1 MLKSK
6 KQKALVGVLAI
17 GMLGGSGFSA
27 HALNFGNLFGNL
39 GSMSTELQNSPL
51 VKDALSF
58 YNDFGN
64 TFSTAI
70 QNYTTLPQTAINQ
83 ILGAEGQFAPTDAK
97 NETERKSDPKNLLDL
112 NTKQGTAALA
122 TNELA
127 GQQVLSKPAQDG
139 IKKANQEMDDL
150 DKLTVRIS
158 DDVYFASKDALQM
171 ESSQDVLKTIS
182 GQLSGQADIAA
193 AQTRLSVIQNSS
205 MQNLKMNT
213 AALNVAAASQ
223 LERDMGKEQAAKISL
238 LNSQAAHAN
247 IVNRNLQM
255 PAQ

>member
-6 KQKALVGVLAI
+6 KQKALAGVLAI
-17 GMLGGSGFSA
+17 GMLGASGFSA
-27 HALNFGNLFGNL
+27 RAIDLGKLFGNL
-39 GSMSTELQNSPL
+39 GTMSTELQNSPL
-51 VKDALSF
+51 LKDALSF

-70 QNYTTLPQTAINQ
+70 QNYTTLPQTAIGQ
-83 ILGAEGQFAPTDAK
+83 LLGGEGQFAPTDTK

-127 GQQVLSKPAQDG
+127 GQQVLSKPAQEG
-139 IKKANQEMDDL
+139 IKKANQEMADL
-150 DKLTVRIS
+150 DKLTVDIS

-223 LERDMGKEQAAKISL
+223 LERDMGKNQAEKISQVNNQAAQANVVWRNML
-238 LNSQAAHAN
+238 LPTQ
-247 IVNRNLQM
+247 
-255 PAQ
+255 